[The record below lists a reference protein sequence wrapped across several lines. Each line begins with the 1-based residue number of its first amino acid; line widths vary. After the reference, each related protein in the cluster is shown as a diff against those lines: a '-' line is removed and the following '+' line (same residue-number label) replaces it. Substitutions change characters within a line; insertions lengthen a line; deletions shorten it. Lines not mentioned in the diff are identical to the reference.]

1 MKGKIISL
9 CAVFCFF
16 ALTSMGSRA
25 LLEEGKKWYY
35 QPYGVALYSFE
46 LFLQGDT
53 VVDGHACKKPQRGV
67 YIRDGRKYVVK

>member
-1 MKGKIISL
+1 
-9 CAVFCFF
+9 
-16 ALTSMGSRA
+16 MGSRA

-53 VVDGHACKKPQRGV
+53 VVDGHACKKP
-67 YIRDGRKYVVK
+67 